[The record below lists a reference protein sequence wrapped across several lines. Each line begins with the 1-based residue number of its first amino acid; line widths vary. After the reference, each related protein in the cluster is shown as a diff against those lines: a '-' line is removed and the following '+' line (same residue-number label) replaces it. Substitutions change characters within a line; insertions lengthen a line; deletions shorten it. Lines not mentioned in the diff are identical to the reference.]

1 MNMMKNAYYPVLFV
15 WTNGEVKKIVNSKA
29 PYYTVGEALR
39 HAAEAIILLM
49 PNPGYARW
57 NGSKWVADTWTTTKK
72 KEWSVILITYL
83 VKWKLI

>member
-49 PNPGYARW
+49 PNPVMLVGTVL
-57 NGSKWVADTWTTTKK
+57 NGLLIPWTTTKK